1 MKRFLITIWL
11 FFSILAFSVS
21 IAIII
26 GSIISKEM
34 ILELKYGIFAII
46 SCGSLLLSFMILE
59 VQQKKER
66 KEKDRL
72 HFDKYINPNN
82 AKILRFNRKNIG
94 VKICKF
100 SKDDVGL
107 AFFNERLWAYFQKED
122 NGTISVFVPPEVN
135 ILKENV
141 KFIELVK
148 IEDLPRIS

>member
-1 MKRFLITIWL
+1 MKRLLTALWL
-11 FFSILAFSVS
+11 FSSILVFSVS
-21 IAIII
+21 ASFII
-26 GSIISKEM
+26 GSIISKEI
-34 ILELKYGIFAII
+34 ILELKYAII
-46 SCGSLLLSFMILE
+46 FIISGGSLMLSFMMLE
-59 VQQKKER
+59 LQSRKER
-66 KEKDRL
+66 EEKDRL